1 MQEKL
6 ATGLFECQ
14 PCASPIPPGRIY
26 TAADAQVDFVLSYP
40 YPYPYPYPYFY
51 PYPYPYPYPF
61 ASPGDD
67 HGQIHI
73 YDAKRL
79 MALVRP

>member
-26 TAADAQVDFVLSYP
+26 TAADAQVDSMLSGRLAALILPLNPSPSPTPKFTPYSYP
-40 YPYPYPYPYFY
+40 YPYPYP
-51 PYPYPYPYPF
+51 
-61 ASPGDD
+61 
-67 HGQIHI
+67 
-73 YDAKRL
+73 
-79 MALVRP
+79 